1 MHKSSLFTVITV
13 LGASLLFLAE
23 AGAETTQKVEIV
35 NNNAGKVKTA
45 HCQTY
50 DGKIYVSGLVA
61 RPSAPAGGA
70 HVDVRLVDA
79 NGKTIQM
86 KSSNVAVTGN
96 PSTNKTASYTVS
108 FNPAEFAK
116 ADHAQVSFSGSSHSY
131 CTE

>member
-1 MHKSSLFTVITV
+1 MHKSSLITV
-13 LGASLLFLAE
+13 AATLGAFLFTSTAHAE
-23 AGAETTQKVEIV
+23 MTQKVEIV
-35 NNNAGKVKTA
+35 NSNARKVKTA

-50 DGKIYVSGLVA
+50 DGKVYVSGLVA

-79 NGKTIQM
+79 KGKTIQM
-86 KSSNVAVTGN
+86 KSSNVAITGN

-108 FNPAEFAK
+108 FDPADFAK